1 MELSK
6 CSFIEHSY
14 SLFFQLTGDTIVVQ
28 QINLTASYYIFLKT
42 FTEADDAARERDQI
56 RDERHRERQR
66 ERNINRAAPE
76 RRYVAYSDRI
86 AK

>member
-1 MELSK
+1 MN
-6 CSFIEHSY
+6 
-14 SLFFQLTGDTIVVQ
+14 FF
-28 QINLTASYYIFLKT
+28 FT

-76 RRYVAYSDRI
+76 RRYDTNSERIVKSDFLVEV
-86 AK
+86 